1 MERNRRQ
8 GLKMYSNYLLMLH
21 GEINRPRFV
30 SEKILCLT
38 KELWHTYYVMT
49 YMYIVNWGRN
59 LSLSSKSVCRSNQ
72 NKLDHIKCKL
82 TSYCSILI
90 GQDMANLLL
99 NACPSIVIILLP
111 ELLFC
116 PFWSWWRWWG
126 RPGWI
131 PTHCLSC
138 RCSILC
144 CSISRRVCLAQIW
157 SIHIFL
163 IDA

>member
-1 MERNRRQ
+1 
-8 GLKMYSNYLLMLH
+8 MYSNYLLMLH

-82 TSYCSILI
+82 SSYCSILI
-90 GQDMANLLL
+90 GQDMANLLYL
-99 NACPSIVIILLP
+99 KCLSIDRYHPFAWALVLPILELVEVVGPARMNTHSLP
-111 ELLFC
+111 ELPL
-116 PFWSWWRWWG
+116 
-126 RPGWI
+126 
-131 PTHCLSC
+131 
-138 RCSILC
+138 
-144 CSISRRVCLAQIW
+144 
-157 SIHIFL
+157 
-163 IDA
+163 